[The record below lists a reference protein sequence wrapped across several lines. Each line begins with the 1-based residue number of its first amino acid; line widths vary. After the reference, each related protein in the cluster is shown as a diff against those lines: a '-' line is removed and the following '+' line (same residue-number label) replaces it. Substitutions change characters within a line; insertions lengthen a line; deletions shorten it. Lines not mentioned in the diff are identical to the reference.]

1 MCLYPVSYCL
11 VVQKIIKLSKWIIL
25 LVKHLM
31 SKTEKT
37 CFCLIVYISIE
48 KNIRNL
54 GKIYKDSIASAEFS
68 ILNTGKNPLTIFD
81 IIVDCKCTVT
91 KFDKKPI
98 RPGSFTKVRMT
109 YDSKSLGF
117 FSKKAIIKFNSAEGN
132 YLIAIQGEV
141 I

>member
-1 MCLYPVSYCL
+1 MIRIFYILGL
-11 VVQKIIKLSKWIIL
+11 TIISAFYIF
-25 LVKHLM
+25 HLFTNK
-31 SKTEKT
+31 KTNDINSNEYST
-37 CFCLIVYISIE
+37 TISIE